1 MILKYKEKGYYKV
14 PKINII
20 KHNIFK
26 QELILSKSINV
37 KKIIDIIKLYPNSK
51 KI

>member
-1 MILKYKEKGYYKV
+1 MILKYKEKGYYKL
-14 PKINII
+14 PKLNII

-26 QELILSKSINV
+26 QEPILSKSINV